1 MSTLPTTPALNRRFR
16 MQWEES
22 QQCNVLLYP
31 EGMIKLNGS
40 AGEILKCCDGTAT
53 VDEIVATLE
62 ARFNK
67 TGLRAD
73 IEAMLTHAYEQNW
86 IV

>member
-1 MSTLPTTPALNRRFR
+1 MSALPTAPALNRRFR

-31 EGMIKLNGS
+31 EGMIKLNNS
-40 AGEILKCCDGTAT
+40 AAEILKCCDGVAT
-53 VDEIVATLE
+53 VDQIVATLE
-62 ARFNK
+62 QRFNAS
-67 TGLRAD
+67 GLRAD